1 MGLFL
6 ILAILYCVLVV
17 LRHCLPKMNSCLW
30 ILFSRETGTRVLRDE
45 VKLRQKGSRL
55 FLWLGR
61 SADFCLPSFLF
72 LTVTS
77 KGTNSISVDRRER
90 KEPPGRL
97 SKSSDVT
104 TGL

>member
-1 MGLFL
+1 MALFL
-6 ILAILYCVLVV
+6 TLAIVYYVLVV
-17 LRHCLPKMNSCLW
+17 LRHCLPEMN
-30 ILFSRETGTRVLRDE
+30 SRETGTRVLRDE
-45 VKLRQKGSRL
+45 VKLRHKGSRL

-90 KEPPGRL
+90 KEPSGLL
-97 SKSSDVT
+97 SKCSDVNSWPVAGT
-104 TGL
+104 

>member
-1 MGLFL
+1 MALFL
-6 ILAILYCVLVV
+6 ILAILYRVLVV
-17 LRHCLPKMNSCLW
+17 LRHCLPEMNSCLW
-30 ILFSRETGTRVLRDE
+30 MLFSRETGPRVLRNE

-77 KGTNSISVDRRER
+77 KETNSLSVDRRER
-90 KEPPGRL
+90 KEPSGWL
-97 SKSSDVT
+97 SMSSDVT
-104 TGL
+104 AGL